1 MSATAVISKRPV
13 QRWDRGH
20 PWIYRSDIEQ
30 TPTSPAGT
38 VEVSDSRGR
47 FAGWALWSPTS
58 EISLRLL
65 DRRPDA
71 VINARWWRD
80 RIHDAAARRSDLA
93 TFTTAWRIFHGEA
106 DGCPSLICDRYGR
119 FIVVQL
125 MSAGI
130 EAHRE
135 DIVAALEG
143 LPDVDGILA
152 RNDVGLRRKERL
164 PENIELLRGTVPK
177 QVEIIEHGIRY
188 LA

>member
-1 MSATAVISKRPV
+1 MSATAVISKRAV

-38 VEVSDSRGR
+38 GEVSDSRGR

-71 VINARWWRD
+71 TIDARWWRD

-93 TFTTAWRIFHGEA
+93 MQTSAWRIVHGEA
-106 DGCPSLICDRYGR
+106 DGCPSLICDRYDR

-125 MSAGI
+125 MSAGV
-130 EAHRE
+130 EAHR
-135 DIVAALEG
+135 DFIVQAIES
-143 LPDVDGILA
+143 LPNVDGILA
-152 RNDVGLRRKERL
+152 RNDVALRRKEQL
-164 PENIELLRGTVPK
+164 PMGVELLRGSVP
-177 QVEIIEHGIRY
+177 
-188 LA
+188 